1 MEESEIDMN
10 EKQNWTI
17 YKNTKDF
24 LKFKN
29 NTNLM
34 ENVF

>member
-1 MEESEIDMN
+1 MN

-24 LKFKN
+24 LKYN
-29 NTNLM
+29 NNANLM